1 MEIDETKEKEV
12 TDVEEKF
19 ITEIEIFFG
28 QKLKHKAQMLEMK
41 NWMGQI
47 KHTKEY
53 ITNRLDTA
61 GETIRD
67 GEKVKKIWHKNTSE
81 RKKIKYLQTLEYN
94 PETKPKN
101 PRGKRNW
108 GKE

>member
-41 NWMGQI
+41 N
-47 KHTKEY
+47 
-53 ITNRLDTA
+53 
-61 GETIRD
+61 
-67 GEKVKKIWHKNTSE
+67 
-81 RKKIKYLQTLEYN
+81 
-94 PETKPKN
+94 
-101 PRGKRNW
+101 
-108 GKE
+108 